1 MGKLRPIGSEKL
13 QGQDK
18 IRRMI
23 EISNYNLSIPTP
35 INENSSTEY
44 QKTLMDGNTYHIV
57 KEKNGYVIKK
67 GLNESTANYIEPIE
81 NRKFYS
87 SYSQAFKK
95 LNLIVK
101 DINENYGDGRNI
113 SLFGESEKKDG
124 TKYYLSIDE
133 QGAQQP
139 TQQPAQP
146 APAPVQVAPTE
157 PVAEPPLPEPE
168 MGMEP
173 EMDMEPET
181 DNEDK
186 DEEVVTYKSIQKTVG
201 KLAQKT
207 REFLDDENNQ
217 LDTKQIKYIVNSILS
232 ALPLDN
238 LDEEDKEE
246 IMSKFEGGEEEMG
259 TEEMG
264 TEEMDT
270 EEMGSEEMAMETPAE
285 PSPEMMEMIENL
297 FTESKVDRV
306 LQKYFKK
313 DSPKKVVNES
323 KINKN
328 IQRNLNGIQ
337 KLSESYAQEQSSL
350 KLVKKYPNAKLL
362 GVNKKQQLVFEI
374 NSERIFV
381 TQRGSIL

>member
-18 IRRMI
+18 IRRI
-23 EISNYNLSIPTP
+23 LEISNYNLSSPTP

-67 GLNESTANYIEPIE
+67 GLNESTANYIEQIE
-81 NRKFYS
+81 NRRFYL

-101 DINENYGDGRNI
+101 DINENYGDGRSI
-113 SLFGESEKKDG
+113 SLFGEAEKKDG

-133 QGAQQP
+133 QG
-139 TQQPAQP
+139 TQQPAPQATQP
-146 APAPVQVAPTE
+146 TPAPVPTTQ
-157 PVAEPPLPEPE
+157 PVAQPPLPEPE
-168 MGMEP
+168 MEMEP
-173 EMDMEPET
+173 EMDMDSEM
-181 DNEDK
+181 DADDK

-207 REFLDDENNQ
+207 REFLTDENNQ

-264 TEEMDT
+264 TEEMGT
-270 EEMGSEEMAMETPAE
+270 EEMGMETPIE
-285 PSPEMMEMIENL
+285 PSSEMMEMIDDL